1 MPRHKR
7 RIIIPEV
14 IEIAASLQRTNVRR
28 GTRKKLSMP
37 DRAYTSMLNWDILE
51 FEPLHARVKS
61 SNRKSESQSLDDKLS
76 KFKFLVGGSNESS
89 H

>member
-14 IEIAASLQRTNVRR
+14 IEIAASLQRANVRR
-28 GTRKKLSMP
+28 GTRP
-37 DRAYTSMLNWDILE
+37 QRAKDK
-51 FEPLHARVKS
+51 A
-61 SNRKSESQSLDDKLS
+61 SNHKPESQSLDDKLS